1 MTEPVRRAIISFSQ
15 LDQYIRCPLKYR
27 FMYVDRVDPE
37 WIPAA
42 LIFGRGIDNAAAH
55 YFRGV
60 AAGAPPGLAE
70 VQGVFASYWDLE
82 TSLRAVKFWKG
93 SKAELLDQGT
103 RMLAVFHAAQDPAV
117 EIVDVQRRLTVPL
130 IDQQTGEVLEREL
143 VGSTC

>member
-1 MTEPVRRAIISFSQ
+1 MTETVRRAIISFSQ

-60 AAGAPPGLAE
+60 QAGAPPGLAE
-70 VQGVFASYWDLE
+70 VQGVFA
-82 TSLRAVKFWKG
+82 
-93 SKAELLDQGT
+93 
-103 RMLAVFHAAQDPAV
+103 
-117 EIVDVQRRLTVPL
+117 
-130 IDQQTGEVLEREL
+130 
-143 VGSTC
+143 